1 MISLRRQVSDFVT
14 EHVSSWKF
22 IAGYTAT
29 LVAWIYLNKV
39 GTVILDPDLNYCNF
53 FLAWLAGIQAS
64 LVMQS
69 EGRREDN
76 LERVLALH
84 FTDTHKH
91 LELSAKSLDVDLKNK
106 ELIKKMIT
114 KVNSMM
120 EIIELMEKEEEENGK
135 RKSTKTNFRQED

>member
-1 MISLRRQVSDFVT
+1 
-14 EHVSSWKF
+14 
-22 IAGYTAT
+22 
-29 LVAWIYLNKV
+29 
-39 GTVILDPDLNYCNF
+39 
-53 FLAWLAGIQAS
+53 
-64 LVMQS
+64 MQS